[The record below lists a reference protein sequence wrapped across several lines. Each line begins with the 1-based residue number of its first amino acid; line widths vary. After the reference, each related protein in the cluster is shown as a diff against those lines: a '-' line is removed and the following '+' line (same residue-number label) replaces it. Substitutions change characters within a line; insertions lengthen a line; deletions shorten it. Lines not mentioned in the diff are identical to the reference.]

1 PLAPVPRL
9 TALSLP
15 DALPASEA
23 ASHLSTIRGWL
34 DRSATVPQPAD
45 DALQRAIH
53 TLNGALAMTE
63 VPVITEITSPAE
75 AYVRRL
81 LASGQPATAEGVG
94 AMEAVSE
101 AVARTLATLESD
113 QPRVPLFPGLA
124 ERMEALR
131 DSLPPV
137 RPSALEAG
145 GGDDDAAAEAVI
157 EAPAIV
163 DIDMTGLG
171 IEAGAGDV
179 PVVEEDP
186 AG

>member
-81 LASGQPATAEGVG
+81 LASR
-94 AMEAVSE
+94 SE
-101 AVARTLATLESD
+101 EHTSELQSRENLVCRLL
-113 QPRVPLFPGLA
+113 
-124 ERMEALR
+124 
-131 DSLPPV
+131 
-137 RPSALEAG
+137 
-145 GGDDDAAAEAVI
+145 
-157 EAPAIV
+157 
-163 DIDMTGLG
+163 
-171 IEAGAGDV
+171 
-179 PVVEEDP
+179 
-186 AG
+186 